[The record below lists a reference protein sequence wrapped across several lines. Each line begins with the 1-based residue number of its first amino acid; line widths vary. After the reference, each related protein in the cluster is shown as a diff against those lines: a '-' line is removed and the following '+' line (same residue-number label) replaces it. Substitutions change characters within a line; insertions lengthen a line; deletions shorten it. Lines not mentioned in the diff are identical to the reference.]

1 MCGVNAH
8 PGPMTFS
15 HAAADPVKVEAFY
28 LPKRDYAREELLRSF
43 RMRDSRRAE
52 KGGGEM
58 SKSGKWGASGKWGG
72 DRETVSILTGGMNNM
87 DSPGVFRVKLM
98 MKVLGCLLPREK
110 NSLLPWIF
118 PMSKKAALAWSATL
132 VYC

>member
-1 MCGVNAH
+1 MCDFNAH

-52 KGGGEM
+52 KGGGKCRRAVNE
-58 SKSGKWGASGKWGG
+58 GLPV
-72 DRETVSILTGGMNNM
+72 DE
-87 DSPGVFRVKLM
+87 GVTERQ
-98 MKVLGCLLPREK
+98 
-110 NSLLPWIF
+110 
-118 PMSKKAALAWSATL
+118 
-132 VYC
+132 